1 MSAFRTLLRKETV
14 QLLRSK
20 SALATATLL
29 PSLLLLFA
37 PLSLLATLVDVDQKG
52 WVSVLPSTFQP
63 PRGLVGMDRD
73 SSVIAR
79 FMLASLVSM
88 GGLVVPAVAASYTM
102 VSERESRTLELL
114 AALPVTIRQ
123 VLTAKLGVILAMS
136 TAVTSAMVALDV
148 AVLLRLQMASI
159 GFALSLFPLLV
170 CALLY
175 STASALLISLLARD
189 FRTANQMGGALL
201 GPTTVVAVWVLAFG
215 PPGVPSVLVLAA
227 IFLVAAALALYVA
240 LRVVTFER
248 LLR

>member
-52 WVSVLPSTFQP
+52 WVSVLPANFNP
-63 PRGLVGMDRD
+63 PRGLVGMERD
-73 SSVIAR
+73 SSVIVR

-114 AALPVTIRQ
+114 AALPVSIRQ

-136 TAVTSAMVALDV
+136 TAVTSAMLALDV
-148 AVLLRLQMASI
+148 AVVLRLQMASV
-159 GFALSLFPLLV
+159 GYALSLFPLLV
-170 CALLY
+170 AALLY

-215 PPGVPSVLVLAA
+215 PPGAPAVLILAA
-227 IFLVAAALALYVA
+227 IFLAAAALALYVA